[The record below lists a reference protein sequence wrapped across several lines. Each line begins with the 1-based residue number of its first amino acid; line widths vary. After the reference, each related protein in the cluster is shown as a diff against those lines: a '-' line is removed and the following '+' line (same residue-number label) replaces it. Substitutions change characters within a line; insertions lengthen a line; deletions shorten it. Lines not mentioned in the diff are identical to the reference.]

1 MNTLGCKM
9 QKDSKGWLLGWKGGR
24 GWGWGVNVAMVTGAK
39 NEKKQNYFET
49 ILRVLPSLRNY

>member
-39 NEKKQNYFET
+39 NEKKQNYFKGFAF
-49 ILRVLPSLRNY
+49 S

>member
-1 MNTLGCKM
+1 M

-39 NEKKQNYFET
+39 NEKSKT